1 MIHRLR
7 SVLQRFPIF
16 YGMRTRLKVRQ
27 LSKQVLQP
35 NQHTSYAQ
43 VGEDLIVAYLAKIIG
58 LTKITYLD
66 IGAFHP
72 VALSNTFAFYEQGH
86 RGVCIE
92 PDPARCA
99 HISKTRP
106 NDVVLNIGIGINAQS
121 EAEFYIMTSADLC
134 TFSRDEAERLTKFGQ
149 KIERVVNIP
158 LRTVNSV
165 MEEHFT
171 PWPNFV
177 SMDIEGL
184 DLAVLRTF
192 DFVRFRPEVFC
203 IETLDSRT
211 QREKDHEIHSLMAS
225 VGYEVF
231 ADTFI
236 NTIFVRSE
244 LLKCLGTNAE

>member
-1 MIHRLR
+1 
-7 SVLQRFPIF
+7 
-16 YGMRTRLKVRQ
+16 
-27 LSKQVLQP
+27 
-35 NQHTSYAQ
+35 
-43 VGEDLIVAYLAKIIG
+43 VGEDLIVAYLARIIG

-72 VALSNTFAFYEQGH
+72 IALSNTFAFYQQGH

-92 PDPARCA
+92 PDPVRSANIA
-99 HISKTRP
+99 KTRP
-106 NDVVLNIGIGINAQS
+106 NDTVLNIGIGIDTQS
-121 EAEFYIMTSADLC
+121 DAEFYVMTSADLC
-134 TFSRDEAERLTKFGQ
+134 TFSREEAERLTKFGQ
-149 KIERVVNIP
+149 KIERVVNVP
-158 LRTVNSV
+158 LRTINSV
-165 MEEHFT
+165 MAEHFD

-192 DFVRFRPEVFC
+192 DFARFRPEIFC

-211 QREKDHEIHSLMAS
+211 QREKDRDIHSLMAS

-244 LLKCLGTNAE
+244 LLKCLDTTTE